1 MHIED
6 DIAREGEDFAAERH
20 HKQYQDSLDRKF
32 DAVCAIINA
41 VCAIISI
48 LAIGFYAAA
57 RYRCPGYSREV
68 VQRQAAQ
75 LDAEG
80 GAK

>member
-6 DIAREGEDFAAERH
+6 DIAREGEDSAAERY
-20 HKQYQDSLDRKF
+20 HKAYQDSLDRKI
-32 DAVCAIINA
+32 DAVCAII
-41 VCAIISI
+41 AILTII
-48 LAIGFYAAA
+48 AFAIGFYN
-57 RYRCPGYSREV
+57 CPGCSREKFV
-68 VQRQAAQ
+68 SEQAAQ

>member
-6 DIAREGEDFAAERH
+6 DIAREGEDSAAERYY
-20 HKQYQDSLDRKF
+20 KNYQDSLDRKI
-32 DAVCAIINA
+32 DAVCAII
-41 VCAIISI
+41 AILTLIAFALGI
-48 LAIGFYAAA
+48 
-57 RYRCPGYSREV
+57 YRCPGCSREKF
-68 VQRQAAQ
+68 VQQQASQ